1 MTLKEAKQKVYSLLD
16 EYSAN
21 GEVVIDED
29 IKLRLNSLFDMCQKN
44 LASLAPIRKLV
55 TVPAGEWKKGV
66 KVIKYLA
73 AFDMQGKRIYPQMIG
88 ETLIIPEGGARLDLL
103 TLPENITDETPDT
116 YEFEIKEAL
125 QECMPY
131 WVSAS
136 LNVVDLVVNPSNLM
150 SQFNTMASAA
160 VSASSPYSGTV
171 SVI

>member
-29 IKLRLNSLFDMCQKN
+29 IRLRLNALFDMCQKN

-66 KVIKYLA
+66 KIVKYLA
-73 AFDMQGKRIYPQMIG
+73 AFDMQGKRIYPQVMG
-88 ETLIIPEGGARLDLL
+88 DTLILPCEARLDVL
-103 TLPENITDETPDT
+103 TLPEDITDETPDS
-116 YEFEIKEAL
+116 YEFEIKEAM

-131 WVSAS
+131 WVAAS

-150 SQFNTMASAA
+150 AQFNSMASAA